1 MSGTR
6 PVTIHDVARRAGV
19 AVSSVSRA
27 LSDHPDVSAA
37 MRTKVRAAAEELGYA
52 PDLIARSMRSGTTG
66 VIGLVVRDYAN
77 PFFGQVI
84 RGIEEVLTDAGYT
97 LIVTSSGRDPSHE
110 ARLIGI
116 LRQRRVDALLLAT
129 VSDRVPATRKV
140 IAGYDR
146 PILLLDREFVRL
158 SIPRILFDHASGV
171 RDATADLLAK
181 GHRRIAFITGTPD
194 VRPTRERLRGFEAA
208 YRDAG
213 IDPAEGT
220 QASEVFSTSV
230 ARDTAN
236 RLLALPVR
244 RRPTALIAGGVQ
256 ATSGVLEALSDLGLQ
271 PGVDVSMV
279 SCDDLPWLRVMR
291 PRVSAVSRDAEG
303 FGRAAADQVLR
314 MVRGE
319 RPDEIILPTVYE
331 ARETTCPVP
340 RRSPRRG

>member
-1 MSGTR
+1 MTENR

-19 AVSSVSRA
+19 AVSSVSRV
-27 LSDHPDVSAA
+27 LSDHPDVSES
-37 MRTKVRAAAEELGYA
+37 MRVKVRAAADELGYT
-52 PDLIARSMRSGTTG
+52 PDLVARSMRSGTTG

-110 ARLIGI
+110 ARLIGT

-140 IAGYDR
+140 IAAYDR
-146 PILLLDREFVRL
+146 PILLLDREFPRL

-171 RDATADLLAK
+171 RDATADLLSK
-181 GHRRIAFITGTPD
+181 GHRRIAFVTGTPD
-194 VRPTRERLRGFEAA
+194 VRPTRERLRGFAAA

-213 IDPAEGT
+213 VDPAEGI
-220 QASEVFSTSV
+220 QASEVFSTVV
-230 ARDTAN
+230 ARDTAM
-236 RLLALPVR
+236 RLLGLPAR
-244 RRPTALIAGGVQ
+244 QRPTALIAGGMQ
-256 ATSGVLEALSDLGLQ
+256 ATGGVLEALSDLGLEA
-271 PGVDVSMV
+271 GRDVSMI

-291 PRVSAVSRDAEG
+291 PRVSAVSRDAER

-319 RPDEIILPTVYE
+319 EPSEVVLPTVYE
-331 ARETTCPVP
+331 PRDTTCPVP
-340 RRSPRRG
+340 KRAARRT